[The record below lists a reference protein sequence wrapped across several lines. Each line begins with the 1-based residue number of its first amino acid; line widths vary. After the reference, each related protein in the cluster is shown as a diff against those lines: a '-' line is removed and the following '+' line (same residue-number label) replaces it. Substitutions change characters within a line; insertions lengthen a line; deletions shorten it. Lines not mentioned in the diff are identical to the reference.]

1 MFWVQSN
8 TIKCNSKNCIGIF
21 WSKIHPLCPLLYRII
36 WKLSSFESLFLYY
49 ETLKGY
55 LLTVLKSAP
64 GQNSKCFCL
73 KALEIPLRKISISCR
88 RKLLSQQER
97 YTQLDWIQDI
107 FLRWY
112 FYFSLSLEEM
122 EWMRVELSRTVT
134 HFLHLQM
141 YNLLDWNLELLGFVV
156 FSTRKICITV
166 VKRSKSKLLNPNK

>member
-8 TIKCNSKNCIGIF
+8 TVKCNSKNCIGIF

-36 WKLSSFESLFLYY
+36 WKLSSFESVLMYY

-97 YTQLDWIQDI
+97 YTQLDWIQEI

-112 FYFSLSLEEM
+112 FYFCSFWRRWN
-122 EWMRVELSRTVT
+122 EWGLNWAER
-134 HFLHLQM
+134 LHIFCT
-141 YNLLDWNLELLGFVV
+141 YKCTIF
-156 FSTRKICITV
+156 
-166 VKRSKSKLLNPNK
+166 

>member
-1 MFWVQSN
+1 M
-8 TIKCNSKNCIGIF
+8 
-21 WSKIHPLCPLLYRII
+21 
-36 WKLSSFESLFLYY
+36 YY

-97 YTQLDWIQDI
+97 YTQLDWIQEI

-112 FYFSLSLEEM
+112 FISLFGGDGMNEGWIEQNGYTFSALTNVQSFRLDLLDFRM
-122 EWMRVELSRTVT
+122 FLTQKICGQRKVIS
-134 HFLHLQM
+134 HFLQKTSLHTPTRVSKGKNVM
-141 YNLLDWNLELLGFVV
+141 GFFVHIY
-156 FSTRKICITV
+156 TNYETV
-166 VKRSKSKLLNPNK
+166 

>member
-1 MFWVQSN
+1 M
-8 TIKCNSKNCIGIF
+8 
-21 WSKIHPLCPLLYRII
+21 
-36 WKLSSFESLFLYY
+36 YY

-55 LLTVLKSAP
+55 LLLTVLKSAP

-97 YTQLDWIQDI
+97 YTQLDWIQEI

-112 FYFSLSLEEM
+112 FISLSLEEM

-141 YNLLDWNLELLGFVV
+141 YNLLDWTCWILECFEHRKYVLQWPNESNFA
-156 FSTRKICITV
+156 FSAKKKITSFSHASTQRKKCHKFLCSYIY
-166 VKRSKSKLLNPNK
+166 

>member
-1 MFWVQSN
+1 M
-8 TIKCNSKNCIGIF
+8 
-21 WSKIHPLCPLLYRII
+21 
-36 WKLSSFESLFLYY
+36 YY

-55 LLTVLKSAP
+55 LLLAVLKSAP

-97 YTQLDWIQDI
+97 YTQLDWIQEI

-112 FYFSLSLEEM
+112 FISLSLEEM

-141 YNLLDWNLELLGFVV
+141 YNLLDWTCWILECFEHRKYVLQWPNESNFA
-156 FSTRKICITV
+156 FSAKNITSYSHASIQRKKCHRFLCSYIY
-166 VKRSKSKLLNPNK
+166 

>member
-36 WKLSSFESLFLYY
+36 WKLSSFESVLMYY

-97 YTQLDWIQDI
+97 YTQLDWIQEI

-112 FYFSLSLEEM
+112 FYFSLFGEDGMNEGWIEQNGYTFCALTNVQSFRLF
-122 EWMRVELSRTVT
+122 WT
-134 HFLHLQM
+134 Q
-141 YNLLDWNLELLGFVV
+141 
-156 FSTRKICITV
+156 KICITV
-166 VKRSKSKLLNPNK
+166 AKGK